1 MTVVRTSVLPPY
13 AAHLRVYE
21 PLAAYPEPER
31 ARWQAYA
38 AAHGPDA
45 AEAGRPVAVAALEEQ
60 RAALAELVGR
70 TPRALPER
78 ESERAFV
85 RSVDGVLYVCPW
97 ATRLR
102 TWQALDELRAAAPV
116 ALLDTALPPATRA
129 AAEADRERWRAEHP
143 DARPWIVTSRW
154 EVPVRWFLPFGEE
167 DRCFVPAGGP
177 GGTGDQ
183 EPAGGAAE
191 PGGAAGR
198 PGAASAGGAGFDR
211 GEKGE
216 QAALFYLT
224 PMAQARRRVAR
235 AYRALREAVPEGD
248 LVRGAELVGRWLEEF
263 HPRSLVE
270 LDYGGL
276 VHLLG
281 PEQLLADRS
290 AGELEDGLRAL
301 RAGEAAEALRV
312 YEELTVRWRRVLA
325 LRYAN

>member
-1 MTVVRTSVLPPY
+1 MQHVTVVRTSVQPPY

-21 PLAAYPEPER
+21 PLAAYPEAER
-31 ARWQAYA
+31 ARWQAYVA
-38 AAHGPDA
+38 EHGPDA
-45 AEAGRPVAVAALEEQ
+45 AEAGRPVAAAALEEQ
-60 RAALAELVGR
+60 RTALAELVGR
-70 TPRALPER
+70 TPRPLPER

-85 RSVDGVLYVCPW
+85 RALDGVLYVCPW

-102 TWQALDELRAAAPV
+102 SWQALEELAGAAPV
-116 ALLDTALPPATRA
+116 ALVDTALPPASRA
-129 AAEADRERWRAEHP
+129 AAEADRDRWRAEHP
-143 DARPWIVTSRW
+143 DARPWILTSRW

-177 GGTGDQ
+177 GGEAAGAAAA
-183 EPAGGAAE
+183 PAAAGG
-191 PGGAAGR
+191 G
-198 PGAASAGGAGFDR
+198 
-211 GEKGE
+211 KGE
-216 QAALFYLT
+216 GPALFYLT

-248 LVRGAELVGRWLEEF
+248 LVRGAEQVGRWLEEF

-281 PEQLLADRS
+281 PERLLADRS

-301 RAGEAAEALRV
+301 REGDAAEALRA

>member
-21 PLAAYPEPER
+21 PLAAYPEPDR
-31 ARWQAYA
+31 AHWQAFA
-38 AAHGPDA
+38 AEHGPDA
-45 AEAGRPVAVAALEEQ
+45 PEAGRSVAAAALAEQ
-60 RAALAELVGR
+60 RTALAELVGR

-85 RSVDGVLYVCPW
+85 RLVDEVLYICPW

-102 TWQALDELRAAAPV
+102 NWQALEELRAGAPV

-129 AAEADRERWRAEHP
+129 EAEADRERWRAEHP
-143 DARPWIVTSRW
+143 DARPWILTSRW
-154 EVPVRWFLPFGEE
+154 EVPVRWFLPFGDE
-167 DRCFVPAGGP
+167 DRCFVPSVA
-177 GGTGDQ
+177 
-183 EPAGGAAE
+183 
-191 PGGAAGR
+191 
-198 PGAASAGGAGFDR
+198 
-211 GEKGE
+211 GEKGGE
-216 QAALFYLT
+216 GVRGDRASALFYLT

-235 AYRALREAVPEGD
+235 AYRALREASPEGE
-248 LVRGAELVGRWLEEF
+248 LVRGAEQIGRWLEEF

-281 PEQLLADRS
+281 PDRLSADRS

-301 RAGEAAEALRV
+301 RAGDSAEALRA
-312 YEELTVRWRRVLA
+312 YEALTTRWRRVLA
-325 LRYAN
+325 LRHAN

>member
-1 MTVVRTSVLPPY
+1 MQDVTVVRTSVQPPY

-38 AAHGPDA
+38 AERGPDA
-45 AEAGRPVAVAALEEQ
+45 VEAAQPVAAAVLEEQ
-60 RAALAELVGR
+60 REALAELAAR

-78 ESERAFV
+78 ESGRAYLRV
-85 RSVDGVLYVCPW
+85 VDGVLYVCPW

-102 TWQALDELRAAAPV
+102 SWQALEELRAGAPV
-116 ALLDTALPPATRA
+116 ALLDTALPAAARE

-143 DARPWIVTSRW
+143 DARPWILTSRW
-154 EVPVRWFLPFGEE
+154 EVPVRWFLPFGDE
-167 DRCFVPAGGP
+167 DRCFVP
-177 GGTGDQ
+177 
-183 EPAGGAAE
+183 
-191 PGGAAGR
+191 
-198 PGAASAGGAGFDR
+198 GGAGEERDEGDGGS
-211 GEKGE
+211 GEEGDARP
-216 QAALFYLT
+216 AALFYLV

-248 LVRGAELVGRWLEEF
+248 LARGAERIGRWLEEF

-281 PEQLLADRS
+281 PERLLADRS
-290 AGELEDGLRAL
+290 AGELEEGLRAL
-301 RAGEAAEALRV
+301 RAGDTAEALRV
-312 YEELTVRWRRVLA
+312 YGELTVRWRRVLA

>member
-1 MTVVRTSVLPPY
+1 MQDVTVVRTAVQPPY

-38 AAHGPDA
+38 AERGPDA
-45 AEAGRPVAVAALEEQ
+45 GEAAQPVAAAVLEEQ
-60 RAALAELVGR
+60 REALAELVAR

-78 ESERAFV
+78 ESGRAYLRV
-85 RSVDGVLYVCPW
+85 VDGVLYVCPW

-102 TWQALDELRAAAPV
+102 SWQALEELRAGAPV

-143 DARPWIVTSRW
+143 DARPWILTSRW
-154 EVPVRWFLPFGEE
+154 EVPVRWFLPFGDE
-167 DRCFVPAGGP
+167 DRCFVP
-177 GGTGDQ
+177 
-183 EPAGGAAE
+183 GGAAA
-191 PGGAAGR
+191 PGGGVPGGEVPGGEGERGGR
-198 PGAASAGGAGFDR
+198 P
-211 GEKGE
+211 
-216 QAALFYLT
+216 AALFYLV

-235 AYRALREAVPEGD
+235 AYRALREAVPEGE
-248 LVRGAELVGRWLEEF
+248 LARGAERVGRWLEEF

-281 PEQLLADRS
+281 PERLLADRS
-290 AGELEDGLRAL
+290 AGELEEGLRAL
-301 RAGEAAEALRV
+301 RAGDTAEALRV
-312 YEELTVRWRRVLA
+312 HEELTVRWRRVLA

>member
-1 MTVVRTSVLPPY
+1 MQDVTVVRTSVLPPY

-31 ARWQAYA
+31 AHWQAYA
-38 AAHGPDA
+38 AEHGPDA
-45 AEAGRPVAVAALEEQ
+45 AEAGRSVAAAVLDEQ
-60 RAALAELVGR
+60 RSALAEVVGR

-85 RSVDGVLYVCPW
+85 RAVDGVLYVCPW

-102 TWQALDELRAAAPV
+102 SWQALEELRAGAPV
-116 ALLDTALPPATRA
+116 ALVDTALPQATRE

-143 DARPWIVTSRW
+143 DARPWILTSRW

-167 DRCFVPAGGP
+167 DRCFVPAGVGE
-177 GGTGDQ
+177 GETGERDG
-183 EPAGGAAE
+183 EGI
-191 PGGAAGR
+191 
-198 PGAASAGGAGFDR
+198 R
-211 GEKGE
+211 GDT
-216 QAALFYLT
+216 AALFYLT

-235 AYRALREAVPEGD
+235 AYRALREAVPEGE
-248 LVRGAELVGRWLEEF
+248 LVRGAEQVGRWLEEF

-281 PEQLLADRS
+281 PERLSADRS

-301 RAGEAAEALRV
+301 RAGEAAEAMRA

>member
-1 MTVVRTSVLPPY
+1 MQNVTVVRTSVLPPY

-31 ARWQAYA
+31 GRWQAYA
-38 AAHGPDA
+38 AEHGPDA
-45 AEAGRPVAVAALEEQ
+45 AEAGQPVAAAVLEEQ

-70 TPRALPER
+70 TPRPLPER
-78 ESERAFV
+78 ESDRAFV
-85 RSVDGVLYVCPW
+85 RALDGVLYVCPW

-102 TWQALDELRAAAPV
+102 SWQALEELRAGAPV
-116 ALLDTALPPATRA
+116 ALVDTALPPATRE
-129 AAEADRERWRAEHP
+129 AAESDRERWRVEHP
-143 DARPWIVTSRW
+143 DARPWILTSRW

-167 DRCFVPAGGP
+167 DRCFVPAGGT
-177 GGTGDQ
+177 GGVGD
-183 EPAGGAAE
+183 PAQ
-191 PGGAAGR
+191 
-198 PGAASAGGAGFDR
+198 

-216 QAALFYLT
+216 GAALFYLT

-235 AYRALREAVPEGD
+235 AYRALREAVPEGE
-248 LVRGAELVGRWLEEF
+248 LVRGAEQVGRWLEEF

-281 PEQLLADRS
+281 PERLLADRS

-301 RAGEAAEALRV
+301 RAGDAAEALRA
-312 YEELTVRWRRVLA
+312 YEELTGRWRSVLA

>member
-1 MTVVRTSVLPPY
+1 MQNVTVVRTSVLPPY

-21 PLAAYPEPER
+21 PLAAYPEPDR
-31 ARWQAYA
+31 TRWQVYA
-38 AAHGPDA
+38 AEHGPDA
-45 AEAGRPVAVAALEEQ
+45 AAAERPVAAAVLEEQ
-60 RAALAELVGR
+60 REALAELVGR

-85 RSVDGVLYVCPW
+85 RALDGVLYVCPW

-102 TWQALDELRAAAPV
+102 SWQALEELRSGAPV
-116 ALLDTALPPATRA
+116 ALVDTALPPATRE

-143 DARPWIVTSRW
+143 DARPWILTSRW

-167 DRCFVPAGGP
+167 DRCFVPAVEG
-177 GGTGDQ
+177 
-183 EPAGGAAE
+183 EEEEGAAT
-191 PGGAAGR
+191 
-198 PGAASAGGAGFDR
+198 
-211 GEKGE
+211 
-216 QAALFYLT
+216 LFYLT

-235 AYRALREAVPEGD
+235 AYRALREAVPEGE
-248 LVRGAELVGRWLEEF
+248 LVRGAEQVGRWLEEF

-281 PEQLLADRS
+281 PERLLADRS
-290 AGELEDGLRAL
+290 AGELEGGLRAL
-301 RAGEAAEALRV
+301 RAGDMTEALRA
-312 YEELTVRWRRVLA
+312 YEELTARWRRVLA

>member
-1 MTVVRTSVLPPY
+1 MTVVRTSVQPPY

-21 PLAAYPEPER
+21 PLAAYPEAER
-31 ARWQAYA
+31 ARWQAYVA
-38 AAHGPDA
+38 EHGPDA
-45 AEAGRPVAVAALEEQ
+45 AEAGRPVAAAALEEQ
-60 RAALAELVGR
+60 RTALAELVGR
-70 TPRALPER
+70 TPRPLPER

-85 RSVDGVLYVCPW
+85 RALDGVLYVCPW

-102 TWQALDELRAAAPV
+102 SWQALEELAGAAPV
-116 ALLDTALPPATRA
+116 ALVDTALPPASRA
-129 AAEADRERWRAEHP
+129 AAEADRDRWRAEHP
-143 DARPWIVTSRW
+143 DARPWILTSRW

-177 GGTGDQ
+177 GGEAAGAAAA
-183 EPAGGAAE
+183 PAAAGG
-191 PGGAAGR
+191 G
-198 PGAASAGGAGFDR
+198 
-211 GEKGE
+211 KGE
-216 QAALFYLT
+216 GPALFYLT

-248 LVRGAELVGRWLEEF
+248 LVRGAEQVGRWLEEF

-281 PEQLLADRS
+281 PERLLADRS

-301 RAGEAAEALRV
+301 REGDAAEALRA

>member
-1 MTVVRTSVLPPY
+1 MQDVTVVRTSVQPPY

-38 AAHGPDA
+38 AERGPDA
-45 AEAGRPVAVAALEEQ
+45 VEAAQPVAATVLEEQ
-60 RAALAELVGR
+60 REALAELAAR

-78 ESERAFV
+78 ESGRAYLRV
-85 RSVDGVLYVCPW
+85 VDGVLYVCPW

-102 TWQALDELRAAAPV
+102 SWQALEELRAGAPV
-116 ALLDTALPPATRA
+116 ALLDTALPPAARE

-143 DARPWIVTSRW
+143 DARPWILTSRW
-154 EVPVRWFLPFGEE
+154 EVPVRWFLPFGDE
-167 DRCFVPAGGP
+167 DRCFVP
-177 GGTGDQ
+177 
-183 EPAGGAAE
+183 
-191 PGGAAGR
+191 
-198 PGAASAGGAGFDR
+198 GGAGEEGDGGS
-211 GEKGE
+211 GEEGDARP
-216 QAALFYLT
+216 AALFYLV

-248 LVRGAELVGRWLEEF
+248 LARGAERIGRWLEEF

-281 PEQLLADRS
+281 PERLLADRS
-290 AGELEDGLRAL
+290 AGELEEGLRAL
-301 RAGEAAEALRV
+301 RAGDTAEALRV
-312 YEELTVRWRRVLA
+312 YGELTVRWRRVLA